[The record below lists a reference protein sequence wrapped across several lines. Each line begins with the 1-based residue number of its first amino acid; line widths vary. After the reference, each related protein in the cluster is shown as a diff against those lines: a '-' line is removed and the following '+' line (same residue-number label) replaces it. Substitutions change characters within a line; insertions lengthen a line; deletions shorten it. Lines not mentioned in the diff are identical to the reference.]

1 MSEALDFG
9 LGDSQYVFTD
19 LELNELL
26 GVIERKAAGE
36 VEPDALDFLRA
47 TDGNGLALQ
56 FQPRSH
62 KDNANGCSLEQSAVA
77 AVKLEELPA
86 GCGTALSSALASP
99 VDTPALNGAADPTSL
114 YGSGAEISI
123 LPMPHAAAA
132 SAATSLHA
140 YTLPGTAG
148 HPALVGTSPALVSTL
163 VAAATAAQQAQH
175 NAQLAAAAAGC
186 LPVHAPL
193 QLARFASVP
202 APPSKAMSLPVAPEP
217 KGQQISHSTV
227 EKQRRDRINSLID
240 ELRELVPPQQRGG
253 ANGGA
258 GAGAGNDAGG
268 LEARRP
274 KHVVLADTIQLL
286 KHLQLKLSVGALE
299 MGGATNGCYGN
310 GNGYCNGGGSGGA
323 GGRMGSGDEDTANS
337 EGKASKGSS
346 SHEDNMEVGGAP
358 QMPHIPCQMT
368 QMSGVTVERGP
379 DCYYVQV
386 KCRDRKGLLSDIINA
401 LRQLPLEIRTAA
413 VTTTNGTVRDVF
425 EVKLDDPGLSPEDV
439 QNLVHDAL
447 FQSHLLAAQNDSLAA
462 AGKRPR
468 A

>member
-1 MSEALDFG
+1 MNEALDFG
-9 LGDSQYVFTD
+9 IGDSQYVFTD

-36 VEPDALDFLRA
+36 AEPDALDFLRA

-56 FQPRSH
+56 FQPRSQ
-62 KDNANGCSLEQSAVA
+62 KDNGSGCSLEQSAVA
-77 AVKLEELPA
+77 AAVKLEDS
-86 GCGTALSSALASP
+86 ALSSALASP
-99 VDTPALNGAADPTSL
+99 VDTPALTGVADPASL

-123 LPMPHAAAA
+123 MPMPHAAAA
-132 SAATSLHA
+132 SAPTSLHA

-148 HPALVGTSPALVSTL
+148 HAALVGSSPAL
-163 VAAATAAQQAQH
+163 QAQH

-186 LPVHAPL
+186 LHVHAPL

-202 APPSKAMSLPVAPEP
+202 APPGKAMSMSMSMAEP
-217 KGQQISHSTV
+217 KGQISHSTV

-253 ANGGA
+253 ANGA
-258 GAGAGNDAGG
+258 AAAAANDAGG

-286 KHLQLKLSVGALE
+286 KHLQLK
-299 MGGATNGCYGN
+299 
-310 GNGYCNGGGSGGA
+310 
-323 GGRMGSGDEDTANS
+323 
-337 EGKASKGSS
+337 
-346 SHEDNMEVGGAP
+346 
-358 QMPHIPCQMT
+358 IPCQMT

-447 FQSHLLAAQNDSLAA
+447 FQSHLLAAQSESLAA

>member
-1 MSEALDFG
+1 
-9 LGDSQYVFTD
+9 
-19 LELNELL
+19 
-26 GVIERKAAGE
+26 
-36 VEPDALDFLRA
+36 
-47 TDGNGLALQ
+47 
-56 FQPRSH
+56 
-62 KDNANGCSLEQSAVA
+62 
-77 AVKLEELPA
+77 
-86 GCGTALSSALASP
+86 
-99 VDTPALNGAADPTSL
+99 
-114 YGSGAEISI
+114 
-123 LPMPHAAAA
+123 MPHAAA

-140 YTLPGTAG
+140 YSLPGTAG
-148 HPALVGTSPALVSTL
+148 HAALVGSSPALVSTL

-186 LPVHAPL
+186 LPVHASHPL

-202 APPSKAMSLPVAPEP
+202 APPGRAMSMPMAEP
-217 KGQQISHSTV
+217 KGQISHSTV

-240 ELRELVPPQQRGG
+240 ELRELVPPQQRSA
-253 ANGGA
+253 ANGA
-258 GAGAGNDAGG
+258 GAAAAANDAGG

-286 KHLQLKLSVGALE
+286 KHLQLKLSMGTLEVG
-299 MGGATNGCYGN
+299 GVTNGCYGN
-310 GNGYCNGGGSGGA
+310 GNGGYCNGGGSGGV
-323 GGRMGSGDEDTANS
+323 GGRPGSGFNGDEDTANS

-346 SHEDNMEVGGAP
+346 SHDDMEVGGAP

-447 FQSHLLAAQNDSLAA
+447 FQSHLLAAQSDSLAA